1 MIMVTCAVQL
11 HNLFISQE
19 YWVQLRLYCI
29 PIGARVQTWWDGK
42 WEVLGHLA
50 FDLTMVCCT
59 PQGRYVFHGEGFG
72 VPRGI
77 WCSILQWCFECPK
90 GNLFSMERNLV
101 CQSPKTGCFFVWTT
115 VWGNILINDNLRK
128 RTIILVDWCCLCRQS
143 GEKVDHLLL
152 HCNFTYAMWSA
163 FWNSLGDAA

>member
-19 YWVQLRLYCI
+19 YWIQLRLYCI

-77 WCSILQWCFECPK
+77 WCSILQWCVECPN
-90 GNLFSMERNLV
+90 GNLFHGEEFGLPKPQNRLLFCVNNSVGGIFWLISEREL
-101 CQSPKTGCFFVWTT
+101 S
-115 VWGNILINDNLRK
+115 
-128 RTIILVDWCCLCRQS
+128 
-143 GEKVDHLLL
+143 
-152 HCNFTYAMWSA
+152 
-163 FWNSLGDAA
+163 FW

>member
-1 MIMVTCAVQL
+1 MVTCAVQL

-19 YWVQLRLYCI
+19 YWVQLPLYCI

-42 WEVLGHLA
+42 WKVLGHLA
-50 FDLTMVCCT
+50 FDLTMVWCT
-59 PQGRYVFHGEGFG
+59 QQGRHVFHGEGFG

-77 WCSILQWCFECPK
+77 WCSNLLWCVECPREIYFPWRGIWCAK
-90 GNLFSMERNLV
+90 ECGGIFWLMIISL
-101 CQSPKTGCFFVWTT
+101 
-115 VWGNILINDNLRK
+115 

-143 GEKVDHLLL
+143 WEKVNHLLL
-152 HCNFTYAMWSA
+152 HCNFTYAMRSA